1 MAAGDDVVHPITF
14 NASPEPTVGIEVE
27 LALVD
32 RGTGELVSLSDDV
45 LAELGAGHPDGLHPK
60 AKHELFQ
67 CTIEAITGVCH
78 TIAEAGDDLRAT
90 IAEIDRAADA
100 RGADLVSVATHPYS
114 HWDEQVVSPGPRY
127 SEFMERL
134 GWPVRRLAI
143 HGTHVHVGVTS
154 GEAALAITHV
164 LTEHLPLL
172 LAFSASSPFW
182 VGTDTG
188 LASVRTKIFEVL
200 PTAGL
205 PPQLGTWAEF
215 ESFMHAL
222 LRAGAIT
229 SIREVWWDV
238 RPHPNFG
245 TVELRMGDAMGSLD
259 EVLAFAAMAQCLVVD
274 LQRRFDAGEALEAP
288 RDWVVSEN
296 KWLAARHGL
305 DAAFLVGHEGERR
318 PARELLAEL
327 VQRLTPI
334 ARELGC
340 AEELTSAV
348 AIAERGT
355 GHERQRAVIAAG
367 GTTRDVVRHLVEEFR
382 GEGGYL

>member
-1 MAAGDDVVHPITF
+1 MADSPAPITF

-32 RGTGELVSLSDDV
+32 RETGELVSLSDEL
-45 LAELGAGHPDGLHPK
+45 LAEIGAGHPGGEHPK

-67 CTIEAITGVCH
+67 CTVEAITGVCH

-90 IAEIDRAADA
+90 IAEIDAAAGA
-100 RGADLVSVATHPYS
+100 RGVDVVSAATHPYS
-114 HWDEQVVSPGPRY
+114 DWSLQLVSPGPRY
-127 SEFMERL
+127 AEFMERL

-143 HGTHVHVGVTS
+143 HGTHVHVGVNS
-154 GEAALAITHV
+154 GEAAVAITHA

-182 VGTDTG
+182 LGHDTG

-205 PPQLGTWAEF
+205 PPRFADWSEF

-222 LRAGAIT
+222 LRAEAIA

-245 TVELRMGDAMGSLD
+245 TVELRMGDAMASLV
-259 EVLAFAAMAQCLVVD
+259 EVLAYAAMAQCLVVD
-274 LQRRFDAGEALEAP
+274 LQRRFDAGEVLDAP
-288 RDWVVSEN
+288 RDWVVREN
-296 KWLAARHGL
+296 KWLAARYGL
-305 DAAFLVGHEGERR
+305 DASLLVGDRGERR
-318 PARELLAEL
+318 PARELLADL
-327 VQRLTPI
+327 VERLTPI
-334 ARELGC
+334 AEELHC
-340 AEELTSAV
+340 AEELTSALR
-348 AIAERGT
+348 IAERGT

-367 GTTRDVVRHLVEEFR
+367 GNPRDVVDHLVAEFR
-382 GEGGYL
+382 GEGGYR